1 MNKKLLLVDG
11 MALLFRSFF
20 ATAVHRNFMLNDK
33 GVPTNG
39 VHGFLKHLL
48 TLRLRLNRAMSSAAG
63 TWEAKRTETI
73 YLRTIKRTGASRL

>member
-39 VHGFLKHLL
+39 VHGFLKQ
-48 TLRLRLNRAMSSAAG
+48 SG
-63 TWEAKRTETI
+63 
-73 YLRTIKRTGASRL
+73 

>member
-11 MALLFRSFF
+11 MALLFRSF

-39 VHGFLKHLL
+39 VHGFKASV
-48 TLRLRLNRAMSSAAG
+48 NRCVCV
-63 TWEAKRTETI
+63 
-73 YLRTIKRTGASRL
+73 